1 MPPSDKPQL
10 AFVSPDATTAERMA
24 RHRDLIL
31 TLGRVSEL
39 ASADTAP
46 AGAVTFVTGG
56 ATAAISLAGIIDLS
70 AERTRLT
77 KEIAAFDSDIDHV
90 NR

>member
-1 MPPSDKPQL
+1 LLPS
-10 AFVSPDATTAERMA
+10 A
-24 RHRDLIL
+24 LI
-31 TLGRVSEL
+31 
-39 ASADTAP
+39 
-46 AGAVTFVTGG
+46 G

-90 NR
+90 NRKLGNPNFVARAAPEVVDEQREKLAEAKAGKAKLEAALARLDAIG